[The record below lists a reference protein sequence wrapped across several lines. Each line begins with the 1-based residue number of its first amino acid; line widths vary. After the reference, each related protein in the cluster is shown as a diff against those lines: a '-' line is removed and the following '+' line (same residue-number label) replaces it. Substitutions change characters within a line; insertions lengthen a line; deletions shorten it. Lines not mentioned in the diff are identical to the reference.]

1 MEPPRVASVGGRL
14 GRALSRLS
22 ALRAERRRMA
32 VALRSHA
39 ALLRPGPWV
48 VLTPR
53 IARHWLAVRDGRHA
67 RFKGSATRAYGSSAW
82 APARLLARHLLTSA
96 IVPMRATRRDDARR
110 VSARCTVVVRNAI
123 TNDLV
128 LLDRRRGV
136 VVRTHRQAATAAALD
151 ARARLG
157 RYVDLPQARA
167 HPAAGITV
175 EEYVEGRHLAD
186 LGPGERRAALRA
198 LVDAHARLI
207 AGEGSGS
214 SGATLASSLR
224 VAERVELPPEL
235 RSALTGHADALAELA
250 AACPLVPAHGDMSA
264 DNLLVRDG
272 RPVLIDLEWADVLP
286 AFYDP
291 LWLVLR
297 EAVSDGRSDLLRAYG
312 AGCFDVELR
321 AGCRVAG
328 IPFQARTRT
337 LLLLHTLLVR
347 CEVTTRLGGPHDAR
361 FARYA
366 GAGWAAIEA
375 AQAHPTHG

>member
-1 MEPPRVASVGGRL
+1 MGSAGRRL
-14 GRALSRLS
+14 GRALGRLP

-53 IARHWLAVRDGRHA
+53 IARHWLATRGEHPA
-67 RFKGSATRAYGSSAW
+67 RSTGSAARATGSSAW

-96 IVPMRATRRDDARR
+96 IVPTRAAGRGDAGR

-123 TNDLV
+123 TDDLV

-136 VVRTHRQAATAAALD
+136 VVRTHRHAPTAAALD

-157 RYVDLPQARA
+157 RYVDLPDARVD
-167 HPAAGITV
+167 PAAGITV

-198 LVDAHARLI
+198 LLDAHARLI

-214 SGATLASSLR
+214 SAPTMTSALR
-224 VAERVELPPEL
+224 VAERVELPAEL
-235 RSALTGHADALAELA
+235 RAALTEHADALAELA
-250 AACPLVPAHGDMSA
+250 AACPMVPAHGDMSA
-264 DNLLVRDG
+264 DNILMCDG

-297 EAVSDGRSDLLRAYG
+297 EAVSDGRRDLLRAYG
-312 AGCFDVELR
+312 AGRFDDELR
-321 AGCRVAG
+321 AACRVAD
-328 IPFQARTRT
+328 IPFQASTRT
-337 LLLLHTLLVR
+337 LLLLHTLLIR

-366 GAGWAAIEA
+366 TAGWAAIEA